1 MKLILSALLLSLVTS
16 AFAGGLLDRKTGNEI
31 KLECLDDNCQT
42 LSFVE
47 TNSESGLKSVL
58 GKSISKEE
66 LLLAA
71 DRLAEDSLDNEK
83 VGYLLG
89 AKDSFNNFKRQ
100 IQENPASAVVVVP
113 IGVALLAIH
122 VVIEGTFDLGFNGAV
137 GASNIIKTQKL
148 NKFFRDQLNGD
159 GEKVI
164 KLRHKK
170 YLQFKSAINKA

>member
-1 MKLILSALLLSLVTS
+1 MKLILSALLFSLVTS
-16 AFAGGLLDRKTGNEI
+16 AFAGGLQDRKTGDEI
-31 KLECLDDNCQT
+31 KLECLDVNCQT

-66 LLLAA
+66 LLIASDKLADNA
-71 DRLAEDSLDNEK
+71 LDNESI
-83 VGYLLG
+83 GYLGG
-89 AKDSFNNFKRQ
+89 AKDSFKNFKRM
-100 IQENPASAVVVVP
+100 IQENPAGAIVIAP
-113 IGVALLAIH
+113 LGVALLAIH
-122 VVIEGTFDLGFNGAV
+122 VVVEGTIDLGFNGAV

-170 YLQFKSAINKA
+170 YLQFKAAINKG